1 MDYEYIEMN
10 RALPREILD
19 LWEPE
24 VGDRILNKTALNY
37 NKKKGREILD
47 PVEFLS
53 IEHFSASCEDRI
65 KEWAIPLYRQEDLQN
80 IYFSNERTEDFYSEW
95 LSNYAREFGYNEMSS
110 NDLTILWL
118 VFVMR
123 ELYGK
128 IWDDDIKKWIPD
140 PISDR
145 YGI

>member
-1 MDYEYIEMN
+1 MDSEYIEMN

-53 IEHFSASCEDRI
+53 IEDFSAYDNRI
-65 KEWAIPLYRQEDLQN
+65 KEWAIPLYRQEDLQA
-80 IYFSNERTEDFYSEW
+80 IYFRSRLVDDYNPFNFIEAFNYYLQNRIPKKWDEW
-95 LSNYAREFGYNEMSS
+95 IKRMDCLLLA
-110 NDLTILWL
+110 
-118 VFVMR
+118 FVM
-123 ELYGK
+123 ETCYGK
-128 IWDDDIKKWIPD
+128 QWDMETKKWVKI
-140 PISDR
+140 
-145 YGI
+145 